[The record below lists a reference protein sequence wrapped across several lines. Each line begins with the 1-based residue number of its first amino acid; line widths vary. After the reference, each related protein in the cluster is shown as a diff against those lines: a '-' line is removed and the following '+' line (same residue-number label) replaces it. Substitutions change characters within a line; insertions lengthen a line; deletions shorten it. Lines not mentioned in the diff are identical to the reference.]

1 MSLGEFASLKSI
13 SKGYLGP
20 VSAGDSLTYQV
31 GLGKGAY
38 RGPQIKQILSL
49 SDLFKRKMGLMAY
62 QKGPLKGH

>member
-1 MSLGEFASLKSI
+1 MPLRDFASLKSI

-38 RGPQIKQILSL
+38 SRPQIKQILSL
-49 SDLFKRKMGLMAY
+49 SDLFKRKWGLWHIR
-62 QKGPLKGH
+62 KGP